1 MKSIFQSAGSLVAVL
16 IAAAALTGCAAGQEE
31 HMQHRPDAASAT
43 SPGGMGR
50 GGSTGQMGMMGGAGP
65 DGQKGMMGGAD
76 GQKGMMG
83 GGAAGQKGMMGSGAG
98 GQMGMMDKK
107 SMCEMH
113 DKMMSAKTPA
123 ERTAMMD
130 DHMKNMSPEEK
141 QKHMGMMKQQCK

>member
-16 IAAAALTGCAAGQEE
+16 IAAAALAGCAAGQEE
-31 HMQHRPDAASAT
+31 RMQHRPEAASAT
-43 SPGGMGR
+43 SPGGMGQ

-83 GGAAGQKGMMGSGAG
+83 AG

-123 ERTAMMD
+123 ERTAIMD
-130 DHMKNMSPEEK
+130 DHMKNMSPEAR
-141 QKHMGMMKQQCK
+141 QKHMEMMKQQCK

>member
-1 MKSIFQSAGSLVAVL
+1 MKSVFHSAGSLVAVL
-16 IAAAALTGCAAGQEE
+16 IAAAALTGCAAGQGE
-31 HMQHRPDAASAT
+31 HLQHHPEAASAT
-43 SPGGMGR
+43 SPGEMGR

-65 DGQKGMMGGAD
+65 DGQKGMMGGGAD

-83 GGAAGQKGMMGSGAG
+83 GGAD

-113 DKMMSAKTPA
+113 DKMMGAKTPA

-130 DHMKNMSPEEK
+130 DRMKNMSPEAR
-141 QKHMGMMKQQCK
+141 QKHMEMMKQQCK